1 MMGHTRMFLVSARE
15 IRKFYNDLDVKQR
28 TEDRYG
34 GIYGVWKPISRARCE
49 ELAARSSSRT
59 MSLPSSDGAGDMCT
73 LTIIGGPTVE
83 KKFLGKSERTGRKTD
98 APARPTAKRGRS
110 RATRGMEATTAPDA
124 DCPF

>member
-15 IRKFYNDLDVKQR
+15 IRKFYSDLDVKQR

-34 GIYGVWKPISRARCE
+34 GIYGVWKPVSRARCE

-59 MSLPSSDGAGDMCT
+59 MSLPSADGAGDMCT

-83 KKFLGKSERTGRKTD
+83 KKFLAKSERTGRKTD

-110 RATRGMEATTAPDA
+110 RATHAKPVVVVPGG